1 MTQSNRDIAWSLLDQ
16 CIELHTP
23 EAQQGLS
30 NLHEALQD
38 PNEKVSKIQTKQE
51 KDSLIDEYK
60 EKYLELFAAISEL
73 FIFLSDNFTLDELT
87 EDEKTEFSAEIKGLM
102 NGEIKRE
109 DVSDKSFPIVIIN
122 AAMRV
127 YKIPIHLSSNWRTW
141 AEPYTDYIL
150 AS

>member
-16 CIELHTP
+16 CIELYTP

-51 KDSLIDEYK
+51 KDSLIDGYK
-60 EKYLELFAAISEL
+60 EKYLELFASISEL
-73 FIFLSDNFTLDELT
+73 FIFLSGNFTLDELT
-87 EDEKTEFSAEIKGLM
+87 EDEKTEFIAEIKGLM
-102 NGEIKRE
+102 HGEIKRE
-109 DVSDKSFPIVIIN
+109 DVSDRAFPIVIAN

-127 YKIPIHLSSNWRTW
+127 YKIPIHLSSHWRTW
-141 AEPYTDYIL
+141 AEPYTYYIM